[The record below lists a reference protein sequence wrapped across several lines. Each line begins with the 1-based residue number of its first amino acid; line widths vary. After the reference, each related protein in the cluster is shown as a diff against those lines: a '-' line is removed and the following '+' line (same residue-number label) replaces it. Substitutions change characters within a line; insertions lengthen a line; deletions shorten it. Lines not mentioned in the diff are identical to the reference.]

1 MGSGGG
7 MRFLWPLLAL
17 VPLTLVLGFTGT
29 GGPTAIFIC
38 SALALIP
45 LAGLLGKATESAAV
59 YTGPNVGALL
69 NATLGNAAELII
81 TIIALRSG
89 FIGVVKASIAGSIIG
104 NILLVLGLS
113 LLLGGIRNGTQRF
126 DASTAGTNATM
137 MALAVVALTIP
148 AAMTLGTPSMQT
160 SSIELLSDGLAIV
173 LIVLYGLY
181 LLYMF
186 KQGGSNPAVA
196 PGHETAEMKL
206 PVAIAL
212 MAASTIG
219 VVLMS
224 ESLVGVIE
232 PVAATWGLSELFI
245 GIILVP
251 IVGNVAEHIVA
262 VQVAVQNKM
271 DLSLGIAVGSGLQIA
286 LFVAPVLVFV
296 GWLMG
301 TPMTLVFNRYEVAGL
316 IGAAAIAVLISVDGK
331 SNWLEG
337 AQLIALYLMLAIA
350 FFFIP

>member
-1 MGSGGG
+1 MK
-7 MRFLWPLLAL
+7 FLLPLLAL
-17 VPLTLVLGFTGT
+17 VPLTLILEFTET
-29 GGPTAIFIC
+29 GGPTAIFIA

-45 LAGLLGKATESAAV
+45 LAGLLGKATESAAF
-59 YTGPNVGALL
+59 YTGPNIGALL

-81 TIIALRSG
+81 TIMALRSG
-89 FIGVVKASIAGSIIG
+89 LVGVVKASIAGSIIG
-104 NILLVLGLS
+104 NILFVLGLS
-113 LLLGGIRNGTQRF
+113 LLLGGIRNGVQQF
-126 DASTAGTNATM
+126 DAHTAGTNATM
-137 MALAVVALTIP
+137 MTLAVVALTIP
-148 AAMTLGTPSMQT
+148 AAMTLGSPASPMRTA
-160 SSIELLSDGLAIV
+160 SIELLSDGLAVV

-186 KQGGSNPAVA
+186 KRGESESAADMAHVEP
-196 PGHETAEMKL
+196 EMKL
-206 PVAIAL
+206 SAAIAL
-212 MAASTIG
+212 MAASTAG

-224 ESLVGVIE
+224 ETLVGVIE

-262 VQVAVQNKM
+262 VQLAIQNKM

-286 LFVAPVLVFV
+286 LFVAPVLVGV
-296 GWLMG
+296 GALMG

-316 IGAAAIAVLISVDGK
+316 IGAAAIAVLISVDGE

-337 AQLIALYLMLAIA
+337 AQLLSLYMMLAIA
-350 FFFIP
+350 FFFLA

>member
-1 MGSGGG
+1 
-7 MRFLWPLLAL
+7 MRVLYSLLAL
-17 VPLTLVLGFTGT
+17 IPLTLVLEFTET

-45 LAGLLGKATESAAV
+45 LAGLLGKATESAAA

-81 TIIALRSG
+81 TIMALRSG
-89 FIGVVKASIAGSIIG
+89 LVGVVKASIAGSIIG

-113 LLLGGIRNGTQRF
+113 LLLGGIRNGKQLF
-126 DASTAGTNATM
+126 DAHTAGTNATM
-137 MALAVVALTIP
+137 LVLAVVALTIP
-148 AAMTLGTPSMQT
+148 AAFTLGSPSTPMRI
-160 SSIELLSDGLAIV
+160 SSIELLSDGLAVV

-186 KQGGSNPAVA
+186 KRGDNSHTSGQ
-196 PGHETAEMKL
+196 GHELPEMKL
-206 PVAIAL
+206 PVAIGL

-224 ESLVGVIE
+224 EVLVGVIE
-232 PVAATWGLSELFI
+232 PVATTWGLSDLFI

-262 VQVAVQNKM
+262 VQMAIQNQM
-271 DLSLGIAVGSGLQIA
+271 DLSVGIAVGSGLQIA
-286 LFVAPVLVFV
+286 LFVAPVLVGV
-296 GWLMG
+296 GLLMG

-316 IGAAAIAVLISVDGK
+316 IGASAIAVLISVDGE

-350 FFFIP
+350 FFVMP

>member
-1 MGSGGG
+1 
-7 MRFLWPLLAL
+7 MRVLYSLLAL
-17 VPLTLVLGFTGT
+17 IPLTLVLEFTET

-45 LAGLLGKATESAAV
+45 LAGLLGKATESAAA

-81 TIIALRSG
+81 TIMALRSG
-89 FIGVVKASIAGSIIG
+89 LVGVVKASIAGSIIG

-113 LLLGGIRNGTQRF
+113 LLLGGIRNGKQQF
-126 DASTAGTNATM
+126 DAHTAGTNATM
-137 MALAVVALTIP
+137 LVLAVVALTIP
-148 AAMTLGTPSMQT
+148 AAFTLGSPSTPMRI
-160 SSIELLSDGLAIV
+160 SSVELLSDGLAVV

-186 KQGGSNPAVA
+186 KRGDNSQASGQ
-196 PGHETAEMKL
+196 GHELSEMKL
-206 PVAIAL
+206 PVAIGL

-224 ESLVGVIE
+224 EVLVGVIE
-232 PVAATWGLSELFI
+232 PVATTWGLSDLFI

-262 VQVAVQNKM
+262 VQMAIQNQM

-286 LFVAPVLVFV
+286 LFVAPVLVGV
-296 GWLMG
+296 GLLMG

-316 IGAAAIAVLISVDGK
+316 IGASAIAVLISVDGE

-350 FFFIP
+350 FFVMP

>member
-1 MGSGGG
+1 
-7 MRFLWPLLAL
+7 
-17 VPLTLVLGFTGT
+17 
-29 GGPTAIFIC
+29 
-38 SALALIP
+38 
-45 LAGLLGKATESAAV
+45 
-59 YTGPNVGALL
+59 
-69 NATLGNAAELII
+69 
-81 TIIALRSG
+81 
-89 FIGVVKASIAGSIIG
+89 
-104 NILLVLGLS
+104 
-113 LLLGGIRNGTQRF
+113 
-126 DASTAGTNATM
+126 
-137 MALAVVALTIP
+137 
-148 AAMTLGTPSMQT
+148 
-160 SSIELLSDGLAIV
+160 
-173 LIVLYGLY
+173 
-181 LLYMF
+181 
-186 KQGGSNPAVA
+186 
-196 PGHETAEMKL
+196 MKL

-316 IGAAAIAVLISVDGK
+316 IGASAIAVLISVDGK